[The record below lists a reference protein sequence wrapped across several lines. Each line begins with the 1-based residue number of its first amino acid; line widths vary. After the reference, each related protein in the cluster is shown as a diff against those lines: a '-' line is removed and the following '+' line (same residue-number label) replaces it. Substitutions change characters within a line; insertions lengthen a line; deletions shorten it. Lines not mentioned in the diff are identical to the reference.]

1 MLTVLAT
8 SKQRDQRIPAF
19 IALILHMMTGP
30 VMVSGLFLLTAPLTA
45 GAVLILVSAN
55 LGTKGEQQHAG
66 NLSIRC
72 GVHERCSAIFR
83 PAKAPKVA
91 SDQLQEQR
99 KGWAQ
104 VWHYICEI
112 EQ

>member
-8 SKQRDQRIPAF
+8 SKQRDRRIPAF

-55 LGTKGEQQHAG
+55 LGTRKVSSNMLEIFPFVVGGLYLGAHAATAG
-66 NLSIRC
+66 DPS
-72 GVHERCSAIFR
+72 
-83 PAKAPKVA
+83 KVCVA
-91 SDQLQEQR
+91 
-99 KGWAQ
+99 GAT
-104 VWHYICEI
+104 
-112 EQ
+112 

>member
-1 MLTVLAT
+1 MPPQLAT
-8 SKQRDQRIPAF
+8 QVKYV
-19 IALILHMMTGP
+19 LP
-30 VMVSGLFLLTAPLTA
+30 VL
-45 GAVLILVSAN
+45 
-55 LGTKGEQQHAG
+55 
-66 NLSIRC
+66 
-72 GVHERCSAIFR
+72 HERCSAIFR

-104 VWHYICEI
+104 VWYYICEI